1 MRWASALC
9 LVSLAAIWGSSFLF
23 IRIGVPVLGPALLME
38 VRVALAA
45 VFLLVTAGILK
56 KTLPPI
62 RHWRHFLIL
71 GFVNSAL
78 PFLLFAYAVQT
89 LTASLLSVINATAPL
104 WGALIGALWYRKP
117 LMPRQMTG
125 LFLGIAG
132 VSVLVGFD
140 SAAQLEGASLAL
152 VAGFGAA
159 CLYGVASVY
168 AQSVAH
174 VAPFDN
180 AHGSM
185 WAATLLLLPLVPF
198 SPVGTTAPEAPILL
212 SVLMLGV
219 LCTGFAYLLYFRLV
233 ADVGASAALSV
244 TFLIPV
250 FGIFWGYLFLGEP
263 VGWHTVLGTLLVLL
277 GTALVTGFLPRIR
290 RVGFSKAVDHE

>member
-38 VRVALAA
+38 IRVALAA
-45 VFLLVTAGILK
+45 VFLLLVAGFLK
-56 KTLPPI
+56 KSLPPI
-62 RHWRHFLIL
+62 LHWRHFLII

-89 LTASLLSVINATAPL
+89 LTASLLSIINATAPL
-104 WGALIGALWYRKP
+104 WGALVGALWYRQP
-117 LMPRQMTG
+117 LKRQQMAG
-125 LFLGIAG
+125 LLLGIAG

-152 VAGFGAA
+152 LAGFGAA

-168 AQSVAH
+168 TQSAAH

-198 SPVGTTAPEAPILL
+198 SPVHTVPDVPILL
-212 SVLMLGV
+212 AVLMLGV
-219 LCTGFAYLLYFRLV
+219 LCTGFAYLLYFCLV

-250 FGIFWGYLFLGEP
+250 FGIFWGYLFLDEP

-277 GTALVTGFLPRIR
+277 GTALVTGFLPRFRQI
-290 RVGFSKAVDHE
+290 GFSKAIKHE

>member
-1 MRWASALC
+1 MRWANALC

-38 VRVALAA
+38 IRVALAA
-45 VFLLVTAGILK
+45 VFLLLAAGFLK
-56 KTLPPI
+56 KSLPPI
-62 RHWRHFLIL
+62 QHWRHFLIV

-89 LTASLLSVINATAPL
+89 LTASLLSIINATAPL
-104 WGALIGALWYRKP
+104 WGALIGALWYRQSLKR
-117 LMPRQMTG
+117 RQMAG
-125 LFLGIAG
+125 LLLGVAG

-152 VAGFGAA
+152 LAGFGAA

-174 VAPFDN
+174 IAPFDN

-198 SPVGTTAPEAPILL
+198 SPIRTVPDAPILL
-212 SVLMLGV
+212 AVLMLGV

-244 TFLIPV
+244 TFLIPI

-290 RVGFSKAVDHE
+290 QVGFSKAVDHE

>member
-1 MRWASALC
+1 MRWASVLC

-23 IRIGVPVLGPALLME
+23 IRIGVPVMGPALLME

-45 VFLLVTAGILK
+45 VFLLMAAGVLK

-62 RHWRHFLIL
+62 RHWRHFLII

-89 LTASLLSVINATAPL
+89 LTASLLSIINATAPL
-104 WGALIGALWYRKP
+104 WGALIGALWYRQP
-117 LMPRQMTG
+117 LLRRQVAG
-125 LFLGIAG
+125 LCLGITG

-140 SAAQLEGASLAL
+140 TAARLEGATLAL
-152 VAGFGAA
+152 LAGLGAA
-159 CLYGVASVY
+159 ALYGVASVY
-168 AQSVAH
+168 TQSVAH

-198 SPVGTTAPEAPILL
+198 SSPIDAAPEPSILIA
-212 SVLMLGV
+212 VLMLGV

-290 RVGFSKAVDHE
+290 QVGFSKAVDHE

>member
-23 IRIGVPVLGPALLME
+23 IRISVPVLGPALLME
-38 VRVALAA
+38 VRAALAA
-45 VFLLVTAGILK
+45 VFLLVTAGVLK
-56 KTLPPI
+56 KSLPPI
-62 RHWRHFLIL
+62 QNWRHFLIL

-78 PFLLFAYAVQT
+78 PFLLFAYAVQM
-89 LTASLLSVINATAPL
+89 LTASLLSVISATAPL

-117 LMPRQMTG
+117 LMPRQTTG
-125 LFLGIAG
+125 LFLGLAG
-132 VSVLVGFD
+132 VSVLVGYD
-140 SAAQLEGASLAL
+140 SAAQLEGASFAL

-159 CLYGVASVY
+159 SLYGVASVY
-168 AQSVAH
+168 AQAVTH
-174 VAPFDN
+174 IAPFDN

-198 SPVGTTAPEAPILL
+198 SPVDTVPDAPILL
-212 SVLMLGV
+212 AVLMLGV

-277 GTALVTGFLPRIR
+277 GTALVTGFLPRFR
-290 RVGFSKAVDHE
+290 QVVLSKAVDHE